1 MEKSG
6 AQILIDTLL
15 GQGIDHCWGYP
26 GGAILPFY
34 DTMYNSPLKHYLVR
48 HEQAAIHAA
57 EGFAKATGKLG
68 VCIATSGPGA
78 TNLVTGLADAKM
90 DSVPVLAITGQVP
103 TNAIGSDAFQECD
116 IFGVSIPITKYN
128 ALLKSADD
136 VARITQEA
144 ILVATQGR
152 PGPAL
157 IDFPKDVQS
166 QLSPILKSS
175 DLNIPKRYQEEP
187 KIIGDLGKLADLLN
201 RAEKPLL
208 YVGGGSI
215 NGNSPEF
222 IKKLAEKAQIP
233 VVSTL
238 MGLGSFPGTHELSLG
253 MLGMHGTAY
262 ANKAVL
268 HCDCIFALGARF
280 DDRVAGVSTAFAPNA
295 VKLQVDIDPA
305 EFNKRVTVDCHIE
318 GTIDMVLNDLL
329 PLINAKK
336 ERNWTKEI
344 QRLKEDNPLKFKS
357 NDSEIK
363 PQETIF
369 ELWKKTSGNAIISTD
384 VGQHQM
390 WAAQYYPFN
399 AAKRW
404 LTSGGLGTMGFGFPA
419 ALGAQVGCPD
429 LQTICITGD
438 GSFQMNIQ
446 ELATARMYNIPVK
459 ILLFNNGFLGM
470 VRQWQELFYSNRF
483 SASDIDYNPDF
494 IKIASGYDIPA
505 KRIEKQNELEKG
517 LDFLMSTDDSC
528 LLEVAIPQQEKVY
541 PMIANGSTYEQMVDF
556 DASSE
561 SGNLKAI
568 VPNSP
573 EAK

>member
-15 GQGIDHCWGYP
+15 NQGIDHCWGYP

-136 VARITQEA
+136 VARVTQEA

-157 IDFPKDVQS
+157 VDFPKDIQTQTSAILQS
-166 QLSPILKSS
+166 AG
-175 DLNIPKRYQEEP
+175 LNIPQRYQEKP
-187 KIIGDLGKLADLLN
+187 SIIGDLGKMADLLN

-238 MGLGSFPGTHELSLG
+238 MGLGSFPGTHDLSLG

-268 HCDCIFALGARF
+268 HCDCIVALGARF
-280 DDRVAGVSTAFAPNA
+280 DDRVAGVSQSFAPNA

-305 EFNKRVTVDCHIE
+305 EFNKRVAVDCHIE
-318 GTIDMVLNDLL
+318 GAIDQVLNELL
-329 PLINAKK
+329 PLIDSKK
-336 ERNWTKEI
+336 ERKWT
-344 QRLKEDNPLKFKS
+344 QDVQQLKQENPLLFKS
-357 NDSEIK
+357 NDSDIK
-363 PQETIF
+363 PQETIY
-369 ELWKKTSGNAIISTD
+369 ELWKKTSGNAIVSTD

-429 LQTICITGD
+429 LQTVCITGD

-483 SASDIDYNPDF
+483 SASDMDYNPDF

-505 KRIEKQNELEKG
+505 KRIEKQNELDSG
-517 LDFLMSTDDSC
+517 LDFLLSTDDCC

-556 DASSE
+556 DADSE
-561 SGNLKAI
+561 PGTLKSI
-568 VPNSP
+568 IPNSP
-573 EAK
+573 GAK

>member
-15 GQGIDHCWGYP
+15 SQGIDHCWGYP

-144 ILVATQGR
+144 MLVATQGR

-157 IDFPKDVQS
+157 IDFPKDIQTQTSAILQS
-166 QLSPILKSS
+166 AA
-175 DLNIPKRYQEEP
+175 LNIPHRYQEKP
-187 KIIGDLGKLADLLN
+187 SIIGDLGKMADLLN
-201 RAEKPLL
+201 RSEKPLL

-215 NGNSPEF
+215 NGSSPEF

-238 MGLGSFPGTHELSLG
+238 MGLGSFPGTHDLSLG

-268 HCDCIFALGARF
+268 HCDCIVALGARF
-280 DDRVAGVSTAFAPNA
+280 DDRVAGVSESFAPNA

-305 EFNKRVTVDCHIE
+305 EFNKRVAVDCHIE
-318 GTIDMVLNDLL
+318 GAIDQVLRDLL
-329 PLINAKK
+329 PLIDSKK
-336 ERNWTKEI
+336 ERKWTQDI
-344 QRLKEDNPLKFKS
+344 QQLKEENPLLFKS
-357 NDSEIK
+357 NDSDIK

-369 ELWKKTSGNAIISTD
+369 ELWKKTSGNAIVSTD

-429 LQTICITGD
+429 LQTVCITGD

-483 SASDIDYNPDF
+483 SASDMDYNPDF

-505 KRIEKQNELEKG
+505 KRIEKQNELDSG
-517 LDFLMSTDDSC
+517 LDFLLSTDDCC

-556 DASSE
+556 DADSE
-561 SGNLKAI
+561 PGTLKSI
-568 VPNSP
+568 IPNSP
-573 EAK
+573 GAK

>member
-15 GQGIDHCWGYP
+15 SQGVDHCWGYP

-136 VARITQEA
+136 VARVTQEA

-157 IDFPKDVQS
+157 VDFPKDIQTQTSAILQS
-166 QLSPILKSS
+166 AG
-175 DLNIPKRYQEEP
+175 LNIPQRYQEKP
-187 KIIGDLGKLADLLN
+187 SIIGDLGKMADLLN

-238 MGLGSFPGTHELSLG
+238 MGLGSFPGTHDLSLG

-268 HCDCIFALGARF
+268 HCDCIVALGARF
-280 DDRVAGVSTAFAPNA
+280 DDRVAGVSQSFAPNA

-305 EFNKRVTVDCHIE
+305 EFNKRVAVDCHIE
-318 GTIDMVLNDLL
+318 GAIDKVLNELL
-329 PLINAKK
+329 PLIDSKK
-336 ERNWTKEI
+336 ERKWT
-344 QRLKEDNPLKFKS
+344 QDVQQLKLENPLLFKS
-357 NDSEIK
+357 NDSDIK
-363 PQETIF
+363 PQETIY
-369 ELWKKTSGNAIISTD
+369 ELWKKTSGNAIVSTD

-429 LQTICITGD
+429 LQTVCITGD

-483 SASDIDYNPDF
+483 SASDMDYNPDF

-505 KRIEKQNELEKG
+505 KRIEKQNELDSG
-517 LDFLMSTDDSC
+517 LDFLLSTDDCC

-556 DASSE
+556 DAESE
-561 SGNLKAI
+561 PGTLKSI
-568 VPNSP
+568 IPNSP
-573 EAK
+573 GAK